1 MKRVIKN
8 KVYNTET
15 AKAIKHRFTA
25 DIPNNDFRF
34 ESETLF
40 RKKTGEYFLAGEGGV
55 FTKYATHHCNSG
67 AYGENIIPMT
77 YEEANEWSKQYMTE
91 EEYSAEFGEPSEDE
105 TIRVAAE
112 IPETI
117 KAKLD
122 ETARNEKK
130 SVAAII
136 RDILVER
143 YSL

>member
-1 MKRVIKN
+1 MKKVIRN
-8 KVYNTET
+8 KLYNTDT
-15 AKAIKHRFTA
+15 AKAIKHRFTENV
-25 DIPNNDFRF
+25 PNNDFNF

-40 RKKTGEYFLAGEGGV
+40 RKKTGEYFLAGEGGP
-55 FTKYATHHCNSG
+55 FTKYANISDCDD
-67 AYGENIIPMT
+67 AFAKKIIPLKFKQ
-77 YEEANEWSKQYMTE
+77 AQEWAEQYMTA

-130 SVAAII
+130 SVAAVI
-136 RDILVER
+136 RDILVGFYE
-143 YSL
+143 